1 MKCPY
6 CNNEIPEGSTSC
18 PVCGVEF
25 QLSEEVDDSKG
36 NSIVSA
42 FFYVFLGVL
51 AVVVCRESRHEY
63 FINNI
68 PFYTG
73 IFSIL
78 IGFVNMLSIFREK
91 LSNKANNVILIAYNI
106 ISILAMMVWPC
117 VFSYLA
123 FKNYNTTAF
132 AFCAIMA
139 ILGFIV
145 VIWNIYKSIEIRKK

>member
-6 CNNEIPEGSTSC
+6 CNNEIQENSTRC

-25 QLSEEVDDSKG
+25 QLEEKTDDSKKE
-36 NSIVSA
+36 SITSSLIQI
-42 FFYVFLGVL
+42 VFGLFIVF
-51 AVVVCRESRHEY
+51 VFRESHKVY
-63 FINNI
+63 VINNI
-68 PFYTG
+68 PFYFG
-73 IFSIL
+73 IFLSL
-78 IGFVNMLSIFREK
+78 IGVVSLLSVFGEK

-139 ILGFIV
+139 ILGLIV
-145 VIWNIYKSIEIRKK
+145 VIWNIYKSIEIRK